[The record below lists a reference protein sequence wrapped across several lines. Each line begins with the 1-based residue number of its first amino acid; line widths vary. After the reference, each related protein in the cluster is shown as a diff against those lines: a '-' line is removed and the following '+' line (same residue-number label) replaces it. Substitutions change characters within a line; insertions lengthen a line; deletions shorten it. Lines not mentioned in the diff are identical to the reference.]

1 MGPLEQMF
9 GIPIDVVFG
18 VIDEASSDYATLKS
32 CCLVSRT
39 FSAYA
44 QALLFRSVQ
53 LDSYRQ
59 FVAYSH
65 AVCPSTERGR
75 VLGELTRSL
84 SLSCEDAGVL
94 RQYDRLAL
102 RDIAKLLPIVSRLQH
117 LELFL
122 RGTLN
127 LAPEDLAVLSRAKS
141 VTSLHLHNHT
151 KFGQTVVHDI
161 LAAFPQITKL
171 WLDGFAF
178 RIVPG
183 REPLGMILSELH
195 WHISLEPSAWELKWL
210 LGDSSELES
219 FSVDIPQENR
229 TTVFSE
235 RLLQLV
241 LQRYGSNLRSLRLS
255 DRVDSLGSVD
265 AACPRLTELLL
276 RFWPTQTVLATLP
289 RGLTYLGLAR
299 PDERIANEPALHEL
313 MTCLS
318 NLTELQ
324 TLTWLDKSE
333 ASANERTE
341 LQRFCDARRIAVREH
356 DCGAEVREMFPR
368 RTLRTPVRRWITM
381 PD

>member
-1 MGPLEQMF
+1 MVTNEQTL
-9 GIPIDVVFG
+9 GIPIDVVLG
-18 VIDEASSDYATLKS
+18 VIDEASSNYTTLKS

-44 QALLFRSVQ
+44 QALLFRSVR

-59 FVAYSH
+59 FVAYSR

-75 VLGELTRSL
+75 VLGGLTRSL

-102 RDIAKLLPIVSRLQH
+102 RDIAKLLPIVSRLRH

-122 RGTLN
+122 RGTLD
-127 LAPEDLAVLSRAKS
+127 LAPDDLAVLSRAKS

-151 KFGQTVVHDI
+151 KFGQTVVHDV

-183 REPLGMILSELH
+183 REPLGMTLSELH

-210 LGDSSELES
+210 LGESSELES
-219 FSVDIPQENR
+219 FSIDIPQGNR
-229 TTVFSE
+229 TTMFSE

-255 DRVDSLGSVD
+255 DRLDSLELVD

-276 RFWPTQTVLATLP
+276 RFWPSPAMLTTLP
-289 RGLTYLGLAR
+289 RGLTHLGLAR
-299 PDERIANEPALHEL
+299 PDETIANEPALHEL
-313 MTCLS
+313 MGCL
-318 NLTELQ
+318 NDLAELRA
-324 TLTWLDKSE
+324 LTWLDKHE
-333 ASANERTE
+333 ASTNERTE
-341 LQRFCDARRIAVREH
+341 LRRFCDARGIVVRER
-356 DCGAEVREMFPR
+356 DCGAEARAVFPR
-368 RTLRTPVRRWITM
+368 RTFGTPVRRWITM